1 MADGLF
7 LPDGTFLSFSTAEL
21 TTQLATRQNAGVTL
35 GELEGWLNTL
45 PDPDPVLRKRGE
57 DATVLEDLAA
67 DDQVTTAMLS
77 RKNRVLNCPDFTLR
91 AGAPDGGT
99 ATPEAEELYRR
110 FVRDLERTNLRTV
123 ISGILDAPFFGFIPL
138 ELIWRPGDNW
148 WHLVDIVPRPPRWFR
163 FDNENRPTFVGVY
176 GGIAAQ
182 PVPLPAGKFVIHSVI
197 TEGIKVG

>member
-7 LPDGTFLSFSTAEL
+7 LPDGTFLPFHTAEL
-21 TTQLATRQNAGVTL
+21 ATELATRQNAGVTL

-91 AGAPDGGT
+91 AGAPGHGHPGSRGAVPPFCTGPGADQPAHRHFRHPGCALLRFHPAGT
-99 ATPEAEELYRR
+99 
-110 FVRDLERTNLRTV
+110 DLEAR
-123 ISGILDAPFFGFIPL
+123 
-138 ELIWRPGDNW
+138 
-148 WHLVDIVPRPPRWFR
+148 
-163 FDNENRPTFVGVY
+163 
-176 GGIAAQ
+176 
-182 PVPLPAGKFVIHSVI
+182 
-197 TEGIKVG
+197 

>member
-21 TTQLATRQNAGVTL
+21 ATELATRQNAGVTL

-57 DATVLEDLAA
+57 DAEVLEDLSA

-99 ATPEAEELYRR
+99 ATPL
-110 FVRDLERTNLRTV
+110 
-123 ISGILDAPFFGFIPL
+123 S
-138 ELIWRPGDNW
+138 LI
-148 WHLVDIVPRPPRWFR
+148 HI
-163 FDNENRPTFVGVY
+163 
-176 GGIAAQ
+176 
-182 PVPLPAGKFVIHSVI
+182 
-197 TEGIKVG
+197 